1 METVLIPFNRDLERQ
16 LRRLGVKISN
26 IDNVKTVLIEAG
38 DKEIVLE
45 DPQVMVMEFRG
56 QKIYQ
61 IISSKEKIISL
72 TAHQETKTYTDED
85 IEFIMSQTGLSRE
98 KAKELLE
105 KAGGDIAKA
114 LMIYEEE
121 KK

>member
-1 METVLIPFNRDLERQ
+1 MIPFNRDLERQ

-61 IISSKEKIISL
+61 IISGKEKIISL